1 MAVTSGFFN
10 SKNHDRLYDAV
21 QISSMFDGLILDGV
35 YQKYGDAF
43 LVTPYS
49 DADNTVIIG
58 TGRGWFDHTWILN
71 DTQFTMEIDAPNG
84 MLSRIDAIVLDINRE
99 DSVRKN
105 DILYVPGTF
114 SEGTAS
120 KPELINEE
128 MHKQYP
134 IAYIDVPA
142 GDSAPISSANIELTV
157 GTDECPLVEA
167 VLDVMDLDMFVNQMQ
182 GKFYEW
188 FDKLQDVM
196 DSNTALKLQHQI
208 DDLEVYV
215 DSQDQKYMN
224 STRNYENIPR
234 KDAYRIV
241 DILSNVTYSSN
252 YTNIHPFIDS
262 EGATHFLYAK
272 KVNNT
277 TLTYSY
283 SKVTKDG
290 VVSSQDIS
298 NVTKSSNS
306 ENPWFQSQF
315 CVGPDGILYG
325 ALLGGSGTANSH
337 GPLKIYK
344 IGDIIEEVFSDT
356 SFRGAD
362 FNDIDNA
369 SPTPMIFLYND
380 YYDIF
385 VIGTD
390 SGTNGYNSLSYKY
403 FTSGFVLVDQEKYMY
418 ITDTFYKYA
427 VGFGQEPSTN
437 IYKIDLNPDTWTSDT
452 STSSIEEFNQYVGP
466 YCHSEDGVIIPTMSR
481 IMEIPNSSSGYS
493 SGSTT
498 IINVGSISKNED
510 FSSLKLLGTFSHYI
524 GADTS
529 FTETFSRPETTYN
542 HIEFHCP
549 TCYNYTNDKI
559 YFTTA
564 ETFLYPDT
572 STDSFIPGILLFNLD
587 TFQSGIIIPVFNW
600 AFGEMSGASPAFY
613 ESFCKIFCAFTETG
627 YYSSSVSIFSKIQL
641 IQCNVEFTAPS
652 IES

>member
-1 MAVTSGFFN
+1 MSVTSGFFN

-71 DTQFTMEIDAPNG
+71 DTQFAMEIDAPNG

-234 KDAYRIV
+234 KDAYRAV
-241 DILSNVTYSSN
+241 LLDSGTYSQD
-252 YTNIHPFIDS
+252 YTNIYPYIDS
-262 EGATHFLYAK
+262 SGTTHILYAK
-272 KVNNT
+272 KKSNT
-277 TLTYSY
+277 SMTYKY
-283 SKVTKDG
+283 AKITKDG
-290 VVSSQDIS
+290 VLTSQDLS
-298 NVTKSSNS
+298 DQSKSSNAAAA
-306 ENPWFQSQF
+306 WVQSQF
-315 CVGPDGILYG
+315 CTDSEGNLYG
-325 ALLGGSGTANSH
+325 ALIAGSGVANSH
-337 GPLKIYK
+337 SPLKIYK
-344 IGDIIEEVFSDT
+344 IGETVEEVFSDNT
-356 SFRGAD
+356 FLGQSYSQSFSNLPAR
-362 FNDIDNA
+362 
-369 SPTPMIFLYND
+369 PMIFLYNE

-385 VIGTD
+385 II
-390 SGTNGYNSLSYKY
+390 GTNGQDDQGLFYKY
-403 FTSGFVLVDQEKYMY
+403 LTSGFVLVNQTKTGW
-418 ITDTFYKYA
+418 ISDTFYKY
-427 VGFGQEPSTN
+427 GIGNLSSLGSDPKKF
-437 IYKIDLNPDTWTSDT
+437 DLNPDSWTS
-452 STSSIEEFNQYVGP
+452 SS
-466 YCHSEDGVIIPTMSR
+466 SEDFGEYVAPYVHSSTGVLIPTMSR
-481 IMEIPNSSSGYS
+481 IMNTSQQVSKYIGVSTLINIGYI
-493 SGSTT
+493 T
-498 IINVGSISKNED
+498 NEED
-510 FSSLKLLGTFSHYI
+510 YSDITMLGTFSHYI
-524 GADTS
+524 GASTAPEGIS
-529 FTETFSRPETTYN
+529 EMVRPAETYKRVEYSAPY
-542 HIEFHCP
+542 
-549 TCYNYTNDKI
+549 CYNYTDNKV
-559 YFTTA
+559 YATTA
-564 ETFLYPDT
+564 LTFLYPDT
-572 STDSFIPGILLFNLD
+572 ASDRGIPGILLFNLD
-587 TFQSGIIIPVFNW
+587 TFQSGIIIPTANW
-600 AFGEMSGASPAFY
+600 NFTDGGTATSPFY
-613 ESFCKIFCAFTETG
+613 TDYSRGVCAMTDTG
-627 YYSSSVSIFSKIQL
+627 YYSSSFSAYGNGIHLVQA
-641 IQCNVEFTAPS
+641 NVEFTAPS